1 MPDSPLRIFAF
12 LPQLP
17 KLHLSVF
24 QLFWLSNAAMASMQN
39 GIQLGCMGLRSDL
52 LRMLTGTQYMPDDK
66 GWRTSLSLAVIPA
79 VVLALG
85 GWFLP
90 ETPNSL
96 LERGKDAEARAILV
110 KIRGTENVDN
120 EYDDIKIAAQIAT
133 QVSTPSCCLFYICS
147 AALLWCA
154 WL

>member
-1 MPDSPLRIFAF
+1 
-12 LPQLP
+12 
-17 KLHLSVF
+17 
-24 QLFWLSNAAMASMQN
+24 
-39 GIQLGCMGLRSDL
+39 MGLRSDL
-52 LRMLTGTQYMPDDK
+52 LRTLIGTQYMPDDK

-133 QVSTPSCCLFYICS
+133 QVSLSLPAAYFASVVLLCFGVHGYMKTPSSTVLTW
-147 AALLWCA
+147 AVVA
-154 WL
+154 WHGPS